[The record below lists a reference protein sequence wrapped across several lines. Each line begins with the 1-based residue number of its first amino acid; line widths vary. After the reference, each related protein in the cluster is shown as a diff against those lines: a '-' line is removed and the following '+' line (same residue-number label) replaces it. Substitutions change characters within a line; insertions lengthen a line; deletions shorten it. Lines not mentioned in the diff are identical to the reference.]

1 MKKQSCG
8 KVKLW
13 KHGNAFLG
21 VLLSAFAY
29 CADKRPAGLAEDNYA
44 IDEAVKGDG
53 AAFGQPPP
61 ADAPY
66 RNPALDVEAR
76 INDLLPRLTDEEKM
90 HLIHSS
96 SGMTLGHVPRI
107 GLACF
112 RTPDAGGGPRAEE
125 RPGITYFPSPIAYAA
140 AFDRDLAFQVGRAMG
155 EETRG
160 VYPAAEAGPNGTARM
175 LLGPGANMART
186 PLGAR
191 NFEYF
196 GEDPRLSG
204 ETAAA
209 WIAGL
214 QSVKV
219 SPCMKHYCFND
230 QEADRTIIDVECP
243 DRAAREIYIRPFEI
257 AVRKADPW
265 AFMNSYNKY
274 RGKWASHSAYLNDI
288 LCKEYGATGAMIP
301 DWGGVHGMPEAING
315 GTTIESSTK
324 EDPDRD
330 KRELKLLA
338 EGKIDRARFDDSVR
352 RALRLYFR
360 VGAFD
365 ADDPNERALQKR
377 CEESFRSP
385 EHQAIARR
393 AAEEGFVMVKND
405 GLLPF
410 GGKTVAV
417 VGPLADEKHAMS
429 DKDTKLR
436 WHGGSGAVKAAREIT
451 PLEGFRQ
458 VFGADN
464 VITGANAAEVAAK
477 ADIVVYCGGMNH
489 GYDREVLGFG
499 HKVPSDRPDLLLQKI
514 GRRGRVQEEEIL
526 EVAKANPNVVVMLNG
541 GAPLSVEAWHASVK
555 AIFVT
560 WYGGEFGGEVFARMV
575 KGEVNPSGRLP
586 YTYGKELNDWPAH
599 KLGELSYPGVWPE
612 PPVANRRGR
621 IMGNPRQ
628 EYLDGI
634 WVGYR
639 GFDKYG
645 IAPRYPFGHGLSYT
659 TWKYG
664 NVTVVE
670 VAGNSRSCG
679 PRWKVSVK
687 VTNTGKLAG
696 RRAVLLFASKPN
708 QPDAE
713 MPPKELVAFDSVTLG
728 PGQSAVVEF
737 KVGFEKL
744 KYWSEAKHAWQMP
757 KGKISFAAE

>member
-1 MKKQSCG
+1 MTH
-8 KVKLW
+8 LTRTI
-13 KHGNAFLG
+13 
-21 VLLSAFAY
+21 FAV
-29 CADKRPAGLAEDNYA
+29 ALALVA
-44 IDEAVKGDG
+44 PRAAPSGDG
-53 AAFGQPPP
+53 ELQSADGLGYASDAEKVAETKDLGTPPP

-66 RNPALDVEAR
+66 RNPSLDVEAR
-76 INDLLPRLTDEEKM
+76 IADLLPRLTDEEKM
-90 HLIHSS
+90 RLIHSA
-96 SGMTLGHVPRI
+96 SGMAMGHLPRI

-140 AFDRDLAFQVGRAMG
+140 AFDRDLAFQIGRAMG

-175 LLGPGANMART
+175 LLGPGVNIART

-196 GEDPRLSG
+196 GEDPRLTG

-219 SPCMKHYCFND
+219 APCLKHYCFND
-230 QEADRTIIDVECP
+230 QEADRTRIDVECG

-257 AVRKADPW
+257 AVKKCDPW

-274 RGKWASHSAYLNDI
+274 RGKWTSHSAYLNDI

-315 GTTIESSTK
+315 GTSIQSSTK
-324 EDPDRD
+324 VDSKRDRH
-330 KRELKLLA
+330 ELQLLA

-365 ADDPNERALQKR
+365 ADDEKERALQKR
-377 CEESFRSP
+377 CEASFRSQ
-385 EHQAIARR
+385 EHQDLARR

-410 GGKTVAV
+410 AGKTVAV
-417 VGPLADEKHAMS
+417 VGPLANVKHAMS
-429 DKDTKLR
+429 DEDTKLR
-436 WHGGSGAVKAAREIT
+436 RHGGSGAVKAAREIT
-451 PLEGFRQ
+451 PLEGFRM
-458 VFGADN
+458 VFGEGN
-464 VITGANAAEVAAK
+464 VLTGTNAAEVAAK

-499 HKVPSDRPDLLLQKI
+499 HRVPNDRPNLFLQKI
-514 GRRGRVQEEEIL
+514 GKNGTVQEDEIR

-541 GAPLSVEAWHASVK
+541 GAPLSVEKWHASARAV
-555 AIFVT
+555 FVT

-599 KLGELSYPGVWPE
+599 KLGELSYPGVWPQ
-612 PPVANRRGR
+612 PPIPDGKGKCAGE
-621 IMGNPRQ
+621 PRQ

-659 TWKYG
+659 TWK
-664 NVTVVE
+664 VEVVE
-670 VAGNSRSCG
+670 CGQRENVASAHVR
-679 PRWKVSVK
+679 
-687 VTNTGKLAG
+687 VTNTGKMAG
-696 RRAVLLFASKPN
+696 RRAVLLFASKPP
-708 QPDAE
+708 QKDAE
-713 MPPKELVAFDSVTLG
+713 MPLRELVAFDSVHLG
-728 PGQSAVVEF
+728 PGESTVVEF
-737 KVGFEKL
+737 KAGFEEL
-744 KYWSEAKHAWQMP
+744 KYWSEADHAWRMP
-757 KGKISFAAE
+757 TGRVAFHAE